1 MGNTLEQSV
10 ATFGN
15 AMNNLFTEILLFLP
29 NLLAGILV
37 LVVGLLVASLLGSVA
52 RKAVQYAQLDRLSG
66 DSETTARLKDS
77 GIEFSPSGMV
87 GWIVKWF
94 FIIATFIAVAEIFG
108 LAQVTAFLNSV
119 MLYIPNVVAAVLILI
134 IGIVV
139 GDVLQKIVR
148 ASAGASR
155 VISGNGDVLGSVAR
169 WAVVIFSL
177 FAALSQLGIAENLIQ
192 ILVAGIVLALA
203 ISIGLGSKDK
213 VKSIIDRL

>member
-15 AMNNLFTEILLFLP
+15 AMNNLFTEIVLFLP
-29 NLLAGILV
+29 NLLAGILI
-37 LVVGLLVASLLGSVA
+37 LIIGLIVASVLGSIA
-52 RKAVQYAQLDRLSG
+52 RKAVQYAQLDRLAG
-66 DSETTARLKDS
+66 DSETTAHLKES

-94 FIIATFIAVAEIFG
+94 FIIVTFIAVAEIFG
-108 LAQVTAFLNSV
+108 LVQVTAFLNSV

-155 VISGNGDVLGSVAR
+155 VVSGNGEVLGSVAR

>member
-15 AMNNLFTEILLFLP
+15 AMNNLFTEIVLFLP
-29 NLLAGILV
+29 NLLAGILI
-37 LVVGLLVASLLGSVA
+37 LIIGLLVASVLGSVA
-52 RKAVQYAQLDRLSG
+52 RKAVQYAQLDRLAG
-66 DSETTARLKDS
+66 DSETTARLKES
-77 GIEFSPSGMV
+77 GVEFSPSGMV

-108 LAQVTAFLNSV
+108 LAQVTSFLNSV

-169 WAVVIFSL
+169 WSVVIFSL

-213 VKSIIDRL
+213 VKSIIDKL

>member
-37 LVVGLLVASLLGSVA
+37 LVIGLLVASLLGSVA
-52 RKAVQYAQLDRLSG
+52 RKAVQYAQLDRLAG
-66 DSETTARLKDS
+66 DSETTTRLKDS

-94 FIIATFIAVAEIFG
+94 FIIVTFIAVAEIFG

-139 GDVLQKIVR
+139 GDVLQKVVR

-155 VISGNGDVLGSVAR
+155 VISGNGDALGSVAR

-213 VKSIIDRL
+213 VKSIIDKL